1 MRSFLPPKG
10 NIQHMIHEFFT
21 FSFPAVNFCLPGS
34 GSETLEESIP
44 TVSGATRYNKK
55 VTVGDFS
62 YENKEIRLGDLSGN
76 RFELAV
82 RNMDRTDD
90 QLRPVIEA
98 FKEMGFINYFG
109 MQRQA

>member
-1 MRSFLPPKG
+1 
-10 NIQHMIHEFFT
+10 
-21 FSFPAVNFCLPGS
+21 
-34 GSETLEESIP
+34 
-44 TVSGATRYNKK
+44 VSGATRYNKK

-82 RNMDRTDD
+82 RNMNRTDD